1 MGSRMKNFNIIQVH
15 WKIQFLGGVHKKP
28 IYRGNCLKG
37 RLGEFADLRG
47 GGLGEKEGA
56 YVIKPQCILCLKME
70 MCIAKY
76 VKQNM
81 VNVPTDK
88 RQSKLSDTP
97 KLTLKKNFMPPFY
110 GWGSTSSRLEP
121 LQGGSLVFT
130 TKSPE
135 IPGERLSRI
144 WSHPVVLNTGLLDW

>member
-1 MGSRMKNFNIIQVH
+1 MQVH

-56 YVIKPQCILCLKME
+56 FVIKPQCILCLKME

-76 VKQNM
+76 DKQNM

-88 RQSKLSDTP
+88 WQSKLSDTP
-97 KLTLKKNFMPPFY
+97 KLTLKKNFISLFY

-121 LQGGSLVFT
+121 LRGGSLVFT

-144 WSHPVVLNTGLLDW
+144 WSHPVLLNTGPLDW

>member
-1 MGSRMKNFNIIQVH
+1 MQVH

-37 RLGEFADLRG
+37 RLGEFADLSG
-47 GGLGEKEGA
+47 GGGVGEKEGA

-76 VKQNM
+76 GKQNM

-121 LQGGSLVFT
+121 LRGGSLVFT
-130 TKSPE
+130 TKSESNLEPPSGFE
-135 IPGERLSRI
+135 HGTPGLVIQRLNQSLKQ
-144 WSHPVVLNTGLLDW
+144 SAQQ

>member
-1 MGSRMKNFNIIQVH
+1 MQVH

-47 GGLGEKEGA
+47 GGEGGRGEGLGEKEGA

-110 GWGSTSSRLEP
+110 GWGSTSSGLEP
-121 LQGGSLVFT
+121 LRGGSLLFT